1 MPLVILLLL
10 AALTTTVSAQ
20 LSLPGYLPQQCATSA
35 SRSIEGATD
44 GTIVG
49 ILAVG
54 IPLPLGGT
62 ELNIG
67 MSMDDGRSSAW
78 IYLVRS
84 EALDTVAA
92 TPLIRLLGSCT
103 PPPID
108 GFDPGAF
115 GDLGDV
121 PTTPLPTTFIQG
133 SELVGAVKA
142 NADYRDWAVAHPDSA
157 PSFVVLSVA
166 DDQLPIFPA
175 GTPFWL
181 LNWIPGG
188 FGGGPGG
195 PGGPGGADGGVFV
208 CVVNAQSGET
218 LCFGEEVT
226 SVQERH
232 TDVRLAVAPN
242 PAYDIATITVPESWL
257 GTTVSIS
264 ATDVSGRTVPLLSNV
279 TVRAS
284 SIMVPTSPLST
295 GVWSVRVSDGSHVAT
310 VLVTI
315 AH

>member
-1 MPLVILLLL
+1 MPLVLLLLL

-142 NADYRDWAVAHPDSA
+142 NADYSDWAVAHPDSA

-195 PGGPGGADGGVFV
+195 PGGPGGSDDGVFV
-208 CVVNAQSGET
+208 CVVNAQTGET
-218 LCFGEEVT
+218 VCFGDEVT
-226 SVQERH
+226 SVQNVESH
-232 TDVRLAVAPN
+232 ARLAVAPN
-242 PAYDIATITVPESWL
+242 PAYDVATIMIPESWH
-257 GTTVSIS
+257 GRTIAIS
-264 ATDVSGRTVPLLSNV
+264 ATDVSGRSVVLLPET
-279 TVRAS
+279 TVRTS
-284 SIMVPTSPLST
+284 SVMVPTSRLSP
-295 GVWSVRVSDGSHVAT
+295 GVWSVRISDGSNVAA
-310 VLVTI
+310 VLLSI

>member
-1 MPLVILLLL
+1 MPLVIMLLL

-20 LSLPGYLPQQCATSA
+20 FSLPGYLPQQCAASA

-49 ILAVG
+49 ILAIG
-54 IPLPLGGT
+54 IPVPLGGT

-78 IYLVRS
+78 IYLVKS
-84 EALDTVAA
+84 DALDTVAA

-115 GDLGDV
+115 GDLGDA
-121 PTTPLPTTFIQG
+121 PTTPLPTTFLQG

-166 DDQLPIFPA
+166 DDQIPLFPA

-195 PGGPGGADGGVFV
+195 PGGPGGSGGGVFV
-208 CVVNAQSGET
+208 CVVNAQTGET
-218 LCFGEEVT
+218 ICFGDEVT
-226 SVQERH
+226 SVQEQYSGGQ
-232 TDVRLAVAPN
+232 LSVAPN
-242 PAYDIATITVPESWL
+242 PAHDVAVITVPESWL
-257 GTTVSIS
+257 GRTVTMS
-264 ATDVSGRTVPLLSNV
+264 ATDVSGRSIPLLTGS

-284 SIMVPTSPLST
+284 SIVVPTTQLSA
-295 GVWSVRVSDGSHVAT
+295 GVWCVRISDGSHWAT
-310 VLVTI
+310 VLLTI